1 MFDLNWWADAN
12 FPEWGNWTTEL
23 FTTIQPERS
32 PDNWHDGYTPKWIA
46 KPTQSVF
53 AEYKGGEDG
62 WNLIRTLVEDN
73 QKIISW
79 NEEIRDNKVYG
90 YPEVS
95 FDGPRHLQEIITE
108 AVQDDGDCF
117 FIANTENLLD
127 ASHKIK
133 HRKEKY
139 ESFDENKFDCIITPA
154 AGLSPLIYAFELN
167 LKEYGQLDIFDISRF
182 SLNITK
188 RIIETW
194 KGENYVDFAN
204 ELMCDYIPDGEN
216 LTDSFKGIEKLK
228 YTQENIDNL
237 KKKGFQQWLD
247 EVLPTLSINYSQLN
261 LLDPMS
267 HRNIAKMVN
276 GRRTTYIHLSNIFHY
291 LPTSFY
297 FSLEQRWNLHNDL
310 IDKLV
315 EQVKDKKSK
324 CEHILIRSARGIH
337 SKKFE
342 DNLGGL
348 NFADDWN
355 NISFNDLD
363 QKIGKLFKWNK

>member
-1 MFDLNWWADAN
+1 M
-12 FPEWGNWTTEL
+12 
-23 FTTIQPERS
+23 R
-32 PDNWHDGYTPKWIA
+32 
-46 KPTQSVF
+46 
-53 AEYKGGEDG
+53 
-62 WNLIRTLVEDN
+62 
-73 QKIISW
+73 
-79 NEEIRDNKVYG
+79 
-90 YPEVS
+90 
-95 FDGPRHLQEIITE
+95 
-108 AVQDDGDCF
+108 
-117 FIANTENLLD
+117 
-127 ASHKIK
+127 
-133 HRKEKY
+133 
-139 ESFDENKFDCIITPA
+139 
-154 AGLSPLIYAFELN
+154 
-167 LKEYGQLDIFDISRF
+167 
-182 SLNITK
+182 
-188 RIIETW
+188 
-194 KGENYVDFAN
+194 
-204 ELMCDYIPDGEN
+204 DYIPDGEN